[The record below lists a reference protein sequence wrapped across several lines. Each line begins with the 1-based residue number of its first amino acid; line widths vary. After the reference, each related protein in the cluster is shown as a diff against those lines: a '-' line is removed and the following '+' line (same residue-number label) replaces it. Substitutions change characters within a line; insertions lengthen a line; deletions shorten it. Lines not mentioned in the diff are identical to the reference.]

1 MIVGVAAACADPT
14 PDTPP
19 PAAPPAPEPPA
30 PPPPEPPPPSGGEE
44 GDGRVIITY
53 MFWGDE
59 NEVANVTKLA
69 NEFNASQDRITVVP
83 EPVDRDE
90 ITAILTARASAGNLP
105 DTGFMTEPL
114 TINWAQAGFIEAPTF
129 TGESPRDVISFRWDG
144 QTVAYSS
151 CVVQLSMFYDLDRF
165 DDAGVAYPPKTA
177 ATAWSWDDFVDA
189 AKSLT
194 FDVNGNDAHSPN
206 FDKDNVEKYGFYL
219 EPAVWQ
225 LEAWTLS
232 NGGGF
237 INPND
242 WKDVIINSP
251 ASAEAIQRIADL
263 HLVHGVMPRYG
274 TWPGDSIDTWFLEEN
289 VAMAVN
295 GTWSIGVWMSP
306 ARDNH
311 GLNYSVAVLP
321 SMGRPTTMATA
332 GLAVQ
337 YAGSDNPAEAAEWL
351 AWFIEQSGELI
362 EVGIWMP
369 RYQSMF
375 TNEAEMGWAKS
386 PAFPPFED
394 FRPAVIDYSVSSAV
408 SAAWHWVPNMDPFL
422 DELSTALAPVWSGDA
437 TAQDA
442 LNAARPAL
450 VSAITG

>member
-1 MIVGVAAACADPT
+1 MKKSKIIAILCTAILLVGLVSACAGGGD
-14 PDTPP
+14 
-19 PAAPPAPEPPA
+19 
-30 PPPPEPPPPSGGEE
+30 SGP
-44 GDGRVIITY
+44 VTIKY

-59 NEVANVTKLA
+59 AEVANVTKLL
-69 NEFNASQDRITVVP
+69 NEFNAAHPHIIAEP
-83 EPVDRDE
+83 WPVDRAE
-90 ITAILTARASAGNLP
+90 ITAILTTLAGSGELP

-114 TINWAQAGFIEAPTF
+114 TINWAKAGFLEAPQF
-129 TGESPRDVISFRWDG
+129 TGETPRDVISFRWDG
-144 QTVAYSS
+144 EAVAYSS
-151 CVVQLSMFYDLDRF
+151 CTVQLAMFYDQDRF
-165 DDAGVAYPPKTA
+165 DAAGVALPPKTA
-177 ATAWSWDDFVDA
+177 ASAWSWDAFVDA

-194 FDVNGNDAHSPN
+194 FDTNGNNAHSPDFN
-206 FDKDNVEKYGFYL
+206 RNSVEQYGFYL

-242 WKDVIINSP
+242 WSDVIVNSA

-306 ARDNH
+306 ARDEH
-311 GLNYSVAVLP
+311 GLNYNIGVLP
-321 SMGRPTTMATA
+321 SMGKPVTMATA

-337 YAGSDNPAEAAEWL
+337 YAGSDNPEAAAEFL
-351 AWFIEQSGELI
+351 AWYVENSSELI
-362 EVGIWMP
+362 EIGIWMP
-369 RYQSMF
+369 RYQSNF
-375 TNEAEMGWAKS
+375 TDTSKMDWAKS
-386 PAFPPFED
+386 PAYPPFDD
-394 FRPAVIDYSVSSAV
+394 FKTAVIDYSANNAV

-422 DELSTALAPVWSGDA
+422 DELASALAPVWAGTQ
-437 TAQDA
+437 TAQEA
-442 LNAARPAL
+442 LDAARPAL
-450 VSAITG
+450 SAALQG